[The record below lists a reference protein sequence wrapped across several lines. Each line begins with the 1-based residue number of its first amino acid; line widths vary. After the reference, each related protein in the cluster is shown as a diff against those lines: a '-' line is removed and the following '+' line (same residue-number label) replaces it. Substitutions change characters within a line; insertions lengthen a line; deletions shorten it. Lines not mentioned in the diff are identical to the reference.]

1 MIPDWRV
8 ERERMVERQLRRRGI
23 RNSSVLSAMATVPRE
38 EFAPR
43 EYRIASYQDEPLP
56 IGIGQT
62 ISQPYM
68 IALMAESLELTGT
81 ETVLDVGGGSGYHAA
96 VLSLLAA
103 RVISIEIIPG
113 LARLAAQNLAR
124 TGFGSNVTVVCGDGS
139 AGWPAA
145 APYTGIS
152 VAAGAPE
159 VPEPLLAQLADPGHL
174 VIPVGGRSD
183 QELLVITKSGG
194 QMREHV
200 ATYCRFVPLRG
211 GSGWQ

>member
-1 MIPDWRV
+1 MIPDWHA
-8 ERERMVERQLRRRGI
+8 ERERMVDRQLRRRGI
-23 RNSSVLSAMATVPRE
+23 HNPSVLNAMAIVPRE
-38 EFAPR
+38 EFVPR
-43 EYRIASYQDEPLP
+43 EYRISSYQDEPLP
-56 IGIGQT
+56 IGYGQS

-68 IALMAESLELTGT
+68 IALMAESLELTGV
-81 ETVLDVGGGSGYHAA
+81 ETVLDVGGGCGYHAA
-96 VLSLLAA
+96 VLGLLAA
-103 RVISIEIIPG
+103 RVISVEIIPG
-113 LARLAAQNLAR
+113 LAKLAEQNLAR
-124 TGFGSNVTVVCGDGS
+124 TGFGSNVTMVCGDGS

>member
-1 MIPDWRV
+1 
-8 ERERMVERQLRRRGI
+8 
-23 RNSSVLSAMATVPRE
+23 
-38 EFAPR
+38 
-43 EYRIASYQDEPLP
+43 
-56 IGIGQT
+56 
-62 ISQPYM
+62 
-68 IALMAESLELTGT
+68 
-81 ETVLDVGGGSGYHAA
+81 
-96 VLSLLAA
+96 
-103 RVISIEIIPG
+103 
-113 LARLAAQNLAR
+113 
-124 TGFGSNVTVVCGDGS
+124 VCGDGS